1 MNWSDVKEVIGRAAP
16 VAGTMLGGSAGAAVG
31 NLLAGALDVEPTPEA
46 VAAAFRT
53 DPNAAAKVQQ
63 VEADLEKTRLEVRG
77 RAVQTEAAGESWLQ
91 RNWRPLIMLWFAALV
106 GAHWLGWTP
115 DNLDSG
121 VVTQLLDVVQIGI
134 GGYVIGR
141 SAEKITRSV
150 TGAGLLDNIVTRR
163 KD

>member
-1 MNWSDVKEVIGRAAP
+1 MKWSDVKEVIGRAAP
-16 VAGTMLGGSAGAAVG
+16 VAGTMLGGPAGGAVG
-31 NLLAGALDVEPTPEA
+31 SLLASALDVEPTPEA

-63 VEADLEKTRLEVRG
+63 VEADLEKARLEVRG
-77 RAVQTEAAGESWLQ
+77 KAVQSEAEGDSWLQ
-91 RNWRPLIMLWFAALV
+91 RNWRPLIMMWFAILV

-115 DNLDSG
+115 ENLNDD
-121 VVTQLLDVVQIGI
+121 VVAQLLEVVQIGI

-141 SAEKITRSV
+141 SAEKITRTV

-163 KD
+163 RD